1 VKVLALVVASCAL
14 LWGCRSG
21 PKYDPV
27 WQTAEVAAP
36 SENVLWAVAGQE
48 MQRLGFPVGSGAD
61 PSTMVMR
68 SGWRTELAPFRGEGY
83 RELAEVRFTRV
94 APQRYRLEARVVR
107 EINMD
112 VDRPIDPRSAKWEE
126 APDEVERSRVLV
138 QRIRAR
144 LGERIEVGPERR
156 ATGR

>member
-1 VKVLALVVASCAL
+1 VKVLPFVLALCAAA
-14 LWGCRSG
+14 CHAG
-21 PKYDPV
+21 PDRHAV
-27 WQTAEVAAP
+27 WEIAEVAAP

-48 MQRLGFPVGSGAD
+48 IQRLGFPVGSDAD
-61 PSTMVMR
+61 PATLVMR
-68 SGWRTELAPFRGEGY
+68 SGWRTELAPFKGDGY

-107 EINMD
+107 ERNMD
-112 VDRPIDPRSAKWEE
+112 LENPIDPRSAEWEE
-126 APDEVERSRVLV
+126 APDDVERARVLV

-156 ATGR
+156 DVGR